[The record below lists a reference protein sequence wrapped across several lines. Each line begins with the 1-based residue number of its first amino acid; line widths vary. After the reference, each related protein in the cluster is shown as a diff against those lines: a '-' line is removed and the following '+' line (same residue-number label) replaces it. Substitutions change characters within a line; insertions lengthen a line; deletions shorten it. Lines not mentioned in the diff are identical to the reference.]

1 MSGKVSSQFITGL
14 LLALPLLPGDGESE
28 IVITDSLESKGYVDM
43 TLSVLQQFGVQA
55 ENVSG
60 AYTRFRVPAGQQ
72 YHAGRFPVEGD
83 YSQAA
88 FFLAYNRAA
97 GEEAVRLHGL
107 SPDSVQGDKAAAEI
121 LSLYQNDGDLT
132 VDASGIPDLIPA
144 LAMAAV
150 FRPAGRVVFANA
162 GRLRLKESDRLAT
175 THQLLRSLGAEAETG
190 EDFLAVTGTGGLPGG
205 GIADCC
211 NDHRIAMSG
220 AVAAALSENGA
231 VLLGT
236 ECVGKS
242 YPAFWEDFASLG
254 GRAETIALEN

>member
-1 MSGKVSSQFITGL
+1 MWN
-14 LLALPLLPGDGESE
+14 
-28 IVITDSLESKGYVDM
+28 M

-55 ENVSG
+55 ENVGG

-72 YHAGRFPVEGD
+72 YHAGRFSVEGD

-88 FFLAYNRAA
+88 FFLAYNQAA

-144 LAMAAV
+144 LAVAAA
-150 FRPAGRVVFANA
+150 FRLAGKVIFANA

-220 AVAAALSENGA
+220 AVRRPFRKTGPSFWAPSASANPTPPSGKISRPSAAGRKPS
-231 VLLGT
+231 LLRTDREGRSCSFVIPFSGSPT
-236 ECVGKS
+236 ARPS
-242 YPAFWEDFASLG
+242 AS
-254 GRAETIALEN
+254 